1 MKIKM
6 KKIISLVL
14 VLLILLSNS
23 PISLAMGKESFDEQT
38 QKTESIITKKAE
50 EEKEVFSHGKGNSE
64 NKDNVLEEENSNEP
78 IKESKPV
85 LDEES
90 NKRKSTDLFL
100 IIKEAND
107 ENSKIQ
113 LPGKNYELILQRDT
127 NSSIDFSD
135 KITSIRISKQ
145 VGGSWIP
152 SNEFEDGDNVRV
164 NINYSLKPN
173 DIGPE
178 NTKIHYQLPI
188 GIKVSEEETGQVYSN
203 GQAVGTYIIGTDG
216 KIEIT
221 FDDDFI
227 ESGAGIDGTVNF
239 KGTTSK
245 DGADEEGK
253 IKFPGTNYEI
263 TVVKPPKPPEVNK
276 YDIKTE
282 KTGKISDGKDKIDY
296 KIIVSTQKGTEDV
309 IRIED
314 SIPEWNSNTI
324 NYRQNRDIK
333 VKRIYPNGGSSTV
346 NSNQYKLS
354 WQNYEEGFTIE
365 NLPKLGPGERYEV
378 TYSVGVSPKDTN
390 SEVYQLS
397 NYAKAKSKN
406 NEDNGNSH
414 IKWNKKN
421 IRKSGSYNPKDGLI
435 QWTIEINPDGLDLT
449 NWTFKDW
456 VFGEIHGDVTLRRD
470 SGDYKSI
477 NINDSVHKY
486 SDRSLIQYTFSNFL
500 DEAAKKSKYTIFF
513 YTIATDEQKENGKA
527 TNTATI
533 NGESDEAIV
542 EISKREIDLQKT
554 FKKNELVDK
563 SSTLLKNS
571 WCFNID
577 LPEGNL
583 TEFTYEDEILNAV
596 DEKGNDLGAESHY
609 GVASE
614 LDNIFKD
621 QIYFY
626 EQNGA
631 DVDQSNIDIDIK
643 YFDQAGAEIS
653 SSDST
658 KKVKSFKINVIPKDG
673 KTFKARYMR
682 TDLYFTYTD
691 LSKASANAEVKSVNK
706 GKVSNV
712 EREAESKY
720 KKIPKLSKSVYKGKD
735 NSGKDIYE
743 YESSELAY
751 KAFDGKIKYRIML
764 TTSKEDENKDLILK
778 DILPEGA
785 KLVESSL
792 KVKYFDNEYYQ
803 PETIWHHGEEYNI
816 NDNSS
821 YSLNLNNLEIK
832 IKNFKFDESL
842 PQIVLYYDLD
852 ISQDSHWD
860 DVKNFEKDYL
870 NKVTWGNEES
880 KTVTKIK
887 KDPERIDKRG
897 VQLDENGDPILG
909 PDGKLIP
916 GKRPTGRIK
925 YTVSINPAGEDL
937 NKGSNTL
944 TLKDKFSGPDNLQ
957 AMLDIESVKLYRYDH
972 KAENNKGNLLSES
985 NYTLSYKSDSK
996 ELTLKIPDEMG
1007 LVLEYE
1013 YTIDTNYAGDIKVS
1027 NEVSLDGEWSNKDET
1042 ILKDVSSSATATK
1055 KLIKIYKVDSDN
1067 FKKLLPGTEFKLEYW
1082 DKEES
1087 NWKTHKE
1094 KVVVGKDGYIQWN
1107 LAGGDKDLKE
1117 DTLYKLIETKPVA
1130 GYQIIERKTYIIWKS
1145 DHENF
1150 DTSYNNSGAANAGID
1165 KNKIVKFANGG
1176 GIHYITNKYT
1186 KLTVN
1191 KFWQDPQGNAS
1202 DGPKDK
1208 SININLYRSI
1218 KKPDGYK
1225 VKVILKSTASWVQND
1240 QEYSVIV
1247 NKSTGRGITI
1257 TFNSWMGDPKYSY
1270 DGIQGALDSNNP
1282 TLTIP
1287 SITKDTVVTI
1297 THNNNHVAPNFSNYD
1312 RPEFKTESKELVEKI
1327 ILNSENTWAKTWDNL
1342 SYQDENGNPYY
1353 YTVEEEAISGYTTT
1367 YTNNEGIQQGD
1378 INVINTSDEVKGYEL
1393 PTTGG
1398 SGNTIFRL
1406 TGILVLAIALIIPY
1420 RKRQTKC
1427 GR

>member
-23 PISLAMGKESFDEQT
+23 PISLAMGKDFYDEQT
-38 QKTESIITKKAE
+38 QKTQSIITKKAE
-50 EEKEVFSHGKGNSE
+50 EEKEVFSNGKGNSE

-90 NKRKSTDLFL
+90 NKR
-100 IIKEAND
+100 N
-107 ENSKIQ
+107 
-113 LPGKNYELILQRDT
+113 T

-135 KITSIRISKQ
+135 RITSIRISKQ
-145 VGGSWIP
+145 VGGSWVGAT
-152 SNEFEDGDNVRV
+152 EFEDGDNVRV

-173 DIGPE
+173 DLGE
-178 NTKIHYQLPI
+178 GSKKIHYQIPN
-188 GIKVSEEETGQVYSN
+188 GIKLSEEEVGTVYSN
-203 GQAVGTYIIGTDG
+203 GQAVGSYKISTNG

-221 FDDDFI
+221 FNDDFI
-227 ESGAGIDGTVNF
+227 ESGAGIDGTVSF
-239 KGTTSK
+239 KGTASK

-253 IKFPGTNYEI
+253 IKFPGTNHEI
-263 TVVKPPKPPEVNK
+263 EIIKPPTPPEENK
-276 YDIKTE
+276 YDIRTE
-282 KTGKISDGKDKIDY
+282 KSGKISDNKDRIDY
-296 KIIVSTQKGTEDV
+296 KIVVSTQKGTEDV

-314 SIPEWNSNTI
+314 SIPERNSNTI
-324 NYRQNRDIK
+324 NYCQNRDIK
-333 VKRIYPNGGSSTV
+333 VKKIYSNGASIEV
-346 NSNQYKLS
+346 NNQHKLS
-354 WQNYEEGFTIE
+354 WKDEQRGFTIE
-365 NLPKLGPGERYEV
+365 DLPKLEPGEKYEV
-378 TYSVGVSPKDTN
+378 TYSVRVYPKDSN
-390 SEVYQLS
+390 AEVYQL
-397 NYAKAKSKN
+397 NNNAYAKSKN
-406 NEDNGNSH
+406 NENNDNNY
-414 IKWNKKN
+414 IKWHKKN
-421 IRKSGSYNPKDGLI
+421 IKKSGSYIPKDGLI
-435 QWTIEINPDGLDLT
+435 LWTIEINPDGLDLT
-449 NWTFKDW
+449 NWTFKDP
-456 VFGEIHGDVTLRRD
+456 VFGETNGDITLHSD
-470 SGDYKSI
+470 SGEI
-477 NINDSVHKY
+477 NINDSVHKHA
-486 SDRSLIQYTFSNFL
+486 DGSLIQYTFSNFP

-554 FKKNELVDK
+554 FKENELVDK

-571 WCFNID
+571 WYFNID

-614 LDNIFKD
+614 LDNIFKN

-626 EQNGA
+626 EENEA
-631 DVDQSNIDIDIK
+631 CVDQSNIDSNIDIDIK

-682 TDLYFTYTD
+682 INLYFTYTD

-720 KKIPKLSKSVYKGKD
+720 KKTPKLSKSVYKGKD
-735 NSGKDIYE
+735 NSGKGIYE

-785 KLVESSL
+785 KLVEDSL
-792 KVKYFDNEYYQ
+792 KVKYFKNEYDQ
-803 PETIWHHGEEYNI
+803 RETIRAHDKQYNI

-821 YSLNLNNLEIK
+821 YSLNLNNLEVK
-832 IKNFKFDESL
+832 IKNFQFAESL
-842 PQIVLYYDLD
+842 PQIVVYYDLD

-887 KDPERIDKRG
+887 KDPERVDKRG

-916 GKRPTGRIK
+916 GKRPTSRIK

-944 TLKDKFSGPDNLQ
+944 TLKDKFSGPENLQ

-972 KAENNKGNLLSES
+972 KAENNKGNLLNES

-1013 YTIDTNYAGDIKVS
+1013 YVLDTNYAGDIKVS

-1042 ILKDVSSSATATK
+1042 LLKEISSSATATK

-1067 FKKLLPGTEFKLEYW
+1067 FKKVLPGTEFKLEYW

-1130 GYQIIERKTYIIWKS
+1130 GYQIIEKETYIIWKS
-1145 DHENF
+1145 DHENLNF

-1225 VKVILKSTASWVQND
+1225 VKAILESTADWDQND

-1257 TFNSWMGDPKYSY
+1257 TF
-1270 DGIQGALDSNNP
+1270 DGIQGALDSTNA

-1398 SGNTIFRL
+1398 PGINLFRM
-1406 TGILVLAIALIIPY
+1406 TGFFIIITSFVIY
-1420 RKRQTKC
+1420 IRKRQIKC
-1427 GR
+1427 ER

>member
-1 MKIKM
+1 MKIKIKM
-6 KKIISLVL
+6 KKIISIVL

-23 PISLAMGKESFDEQT
+23 PISLAMGKDSFDEQT

-50 EEKEVFSHGKGNSE
+50 EEKEAFSHGKGNSE
-64 NKDNVLEEENSNEP
+64 NKDNVLEE
-78 IKESKPV
+78 
-85 LDEES
+85 
-90 NKRKSTDLFL
+90 
-100 IIKEAND
+100 

-188 GIKVSEEETGQVYSN
+188 GIKVSEEETGQVYSK
-203 GQAVGTYIIGTDG
+203 GQAVGTYKIGTDG

-253 IKFPGTNYEI
+253 IKFPGTNHEI
-263 TVVKPPKPPEVNK
+263 EIIKPPTPPEENK
-276 YDIKTE
+276 YDIRTE
-282 KTGKISDGKDKIDY
+282 KSGKISDNKDRIDY
-296 KIIVSTQKGTEDV
+296 KIVVSTQKGTEDV

-314 SIPEWNSNTI
+314 SIHGWNSDTI
-324 NYRQNRDIK
+324 NYRQNRDIT

-346 NSNQYKLS
+346 NSNQYQLS
-354 WQNYEEGFTIE
+354 WQNDEEGFTIE
-365 NLPKLGPGERYEV
+365 DLPKLGPGERYEV

-397 NYAKAKSKN
+397 NYAKVKSKN

-449 NWTFKDW
+449 NWTFEDW
-456 VFGEIHGDVTLRRD
+456 VFGEINGDVTLRRD

-486 SDRSLIQYTFSNFL
+486 SDRSLIQYTFSNFS

-542 EISKREIDLQKT
+542 EISKRKIDLQKT
-554 FKKNELVDK
+554 FNKNELVDK

-571 WCFNID
+571 WYFNID

-631 DVDQSNIDIDIK
+631 YVDQSNIDIDIK

-682 TDLYFTYTD
+682 TNLYFTYTD

-785 KLVESSL
+785 KLVEGSL

-803 PETIWHHGEEYNI
+803 PETIWAHGKQYNI

-832 IKNFKFDESL
+832 IKNFQFAESC
-842 PQIVLYYDLD
+842 PQIVVYYDLD

-957 AMLDIESVKLYRYDH
+957 AMLDLESVKLYRYDH

-1042 ILKDVSSSATATK
+1042 ILKDVSSSATVTK

-1094 KVVVGKDGYIQWN
+1094 KVVVGRDGYIQWN

-1130 GYQIIERKTYIIWKS
+1130 GYQIIEKETYIIWKS

-1150 DTSYNNSGAANAGID
+1150 DTSYNNSGAANSGID

-1186 KLTVN
+1186 RLTVN
-1191 KFWQDPQGNAS
+1191 KIWQDPQGNAS

-1270 DGIQGALDSNNP
+1270 DGIQGDLESNNP
-1282 TLTIP
+1282 SFTIP
-1287 SITKDTVVTI
+1287 SITKDIVVTI

-1312 RPEFKTESKELVEKI
+1312 RPESKTESKELVEKI

-1342 SYQDENGNPYY
+1342 PSQDENGNPYY

-1398 SGNTIFRL
+1398 SGINFFRM
-1406 TGILVLAIALIIPY
+1406 TGFFIIITSFVIY
-1420 RKRQTKC
+1420 IRKRQIKC
-1427 GR
+1427 ER

>member
-1 MKIKM
+1 MKIKL

-23 PISLAMGKESFDEQT
+23 PISLAMGKDSFDEQT

-50 EEKEVFSHGKGNSE
+50 EEKEAFSHGKGNSE
-64 NKDNVLEEENSNEP
+64 NKDNVLEE
-78 IKESKPV
+78 
-85 LDEES
+85 
-90 NKRKSTDLFL
+90 
-100 IIKEAND
+100 

-173 DIGPE
+173 DLGE
-178 NTKIHYQLPI
+178 GTKKIHYQIPN
-188 GIKVSEEETGQVYSN
+188 GIKLTEEEVGTVYSN
-203 GQAVGTYIIGTDG
+203 GQAVGCYKIGTNG

-221 FDDDFI
+221 FNDDFI
-227 ESGAGIDGTVNF
+227 ESGAGIDGAINFVATV
-239 KGTTSK
+239 SK
-245 DGADEEGK
+245 EGADEDGK
-253 IKFPGTNYEI
+253 IRFPGTDHQIEI
-263 TVVKPPKPPEVNK
+263 IKPPTPPEENK
-276 YDIKTE
+276 YDIRTE
-282 KTGKISDGKDKIDY
+282 KSGKISDNKDRIDY
-296 KIIVSTQKGTEDV
+296 NIVVSTQKGTEDV
-309 IRIED
+309 ISIED
-314 SIPEWNSNTI
+314 SIHGWNSNTI

-333 VKRIYPNGGSSTV
+333 VKRIYPNGDSSTV
-346 NSNQYKLS
+346 NSNQFNLS
-354 WQNYEEGFTIE
+354 WQNNDEGFTIE

-378 TYSVGVSPKDTN
+378 TYSVGVSPKDPN
-390 SEVYQLS
+390 ADVYQLS

-406 NEDNGNSH
+406 NENDDNNY
-414 IKWNKKN
+414 IRWNKKN
-421 IRKSGSYNPKDGLI
+421 IKKSGSYNPNNGLI
-435 QWTIEINPDGLDLT
+435 LWSIEINPDGLDLT
-449 NWTFKDW
+449 NWIFKDW

-477 NINDSVHKY
+477 NINDSVHKH
-486 SDRSLIQYTFSNFL
+486 SDRSLIQYTFSNFP

-513 YTIATDEQKENGKA
+513 NTIATDEQKENGKA

-542 EISKREIDLQKT
+542 EISKKEIDLQKT
-554 FKKNELVDK
+554 FNKNELVGK

-571 WCFNID
+571 WYFNID

-621 QIYFY
+621 KIYFY

-631 DVDQSNIDIDIK
+631 YVDLSNIDIDIK

-682 TDLYFTYTD
+682 TNLYFTYTD

-712 EREAESKY
+712 EREAGSKY

-785 KLVESSL
+785 KLVEGSL

-803 PETIWHHGEEYNI
+803 PETIWAHGKQYNI

-832 IKNFKFDESL
+832 IKNFQFAESC
-842 PQIVLYYDLD
+842 PQIVVYYDLD

-957 AMLDIESVKLYRYDH
+957 AMLDLESVKLYRYDH

-1042 ILKDVSSSATATK
+1042 ILKDVSSSSTATK

-1117 DTLYKLIETKPVA
+1117 DTFYKLIETKPVA
-1130 GYQIIERKTYIIWKS
+1130 GYQIIEKETYIIWKG

-1191 KFWQDPQGNAS
+1191 KIWQDPQGNAS

-1257 TFNSWMGDPKYSY
+1257 TLNSWMGDPKYSY

-1312 RPEFKTESKELVEKI
+1312 RPESKTESKELVEKI

-1398 SGNTIFRL
+1398 SGINFFRM
-1406 TGILVLAIALIIPY
+1406 TGFFIIITSFVIY
-1420 RKRQTKC
+1420 IRKRQIKC
-1427 GR
+1427 ER

>member
-1 MKIKM
+1 MKIKIKM
-6 KKIISLVL
+6 KKIISIVL

-23 PISLAMGKESFDEQT
+23 PISLAMGKDSFDEQT

-50 EEKEVFSHGKGNSE
+50 EEKEAFSHGKGNSE
-64 NKDNVLEEENSNEP
+64 NKDNVLEE
-78 IKESKPV
+78 
-85 LDEES
+85 
-90 NKRKSTDLFL
+90 
-100 IIKEAND
+100 

-188 GIKVSEEETGQVYSN
+188 GIKVSEEETGQVYSK
-203 GQAVGTYIIGTDG
+203 GQAVGTYKIGTDG

-253 IKFPGTNYEI
+253 IKFPGTNHEI
-263 TVVKPPKPPEVNK
+263 EIIKPPTPPEENK
-276 YDIKTE
+276 YDIRTE
-282 KTGKISDGKDKIDY
+282 KSGKISDNKDRIDY
-296 KIIVSTQKGTEDV
+296 KIVVSTQKGTEDV

-314 SIPEWNSNTI
+314 SIHGWNSDTI

-333 VKRIYPNGGSSTV
+333 VKKIYSNGASIEV
-346 NSNQYKLS
+346 NNQHKLS
-354 WQNYEEGFTIE
+354 WKDEERGFTIE
-365 NLPKLGPGERYEV
+365 DLPKLEPGEKYEV
-378 TYSVGVSPKDTN
+378 TYSVRVSPKDSN
-390 SEVYQLS
+390 AEVYQL
-397 NYAKAKSKN
+397 NNNAYAKSNN
-406 NEDNGNSH
+406 NEDNGNSY

-449 NWTFKDW
+449 NWTFEDW
-456 VFGEIHGDVTLRRD
+456 VFGEINGDVTLRRD

-486 SDRSLIQYTFSNFL
+486 SDRSLIQYTFSNFS

-554 FKKNELVDK
+554 FNKNELVDK

-571 WCFNID
+571 WYFNIN

-596 DEKGNDLGAESHY
+596 DEKGNDLGSDSHY
-609 GVASE
+609 GIASE

-631 DVDQSNIDIDIK
+631 YVDQSNIDIDIK

-682 TDLYFTYTD
+682 TNLYFTYTD

-743 YESSELAY
+743 YKSSELAY

-785 KLVESSL
+785 KLVEGSL

-803 PETIWHHGEEYNI
+803 PETIWAHGKQYNI

-832 IKNFKFDESL
+832 IKNFQFAESC
-842 PQIVLYYDLD
+842 PQIVVYYDLD

-957 AMLDIESVKLYRYDH
+957 AMLDLESVKLYRYDH

-1067 FKKLLPGTEFKLEYW
+1067 FKKVLPGTEFKLEYW

-1094 KVVVGKDGYIQWN
+1094 KVVVGRDGYIQWN

-1130 GYQIIERKTYIIWKS
+1130 GYQIIEKETYIIWKS

-1150 DTSYNNSGAANAGID
+1150 DTSYNNSGAANSGID

-1186 KLTVN
+1186 RLTVN
-1191 KFWQDPQGNAS
+1191 KIWQDPQGNAS

-1270 DGIQGALDSNNP
+1270 DGIQGDLESNNP
-1282 TLTIP
+1282 SFTIP
-1287 SITKDTVVTI
+1287 SITKDIVVTI

-1312 RPEFKTESKELVEKI
+1312 RPESKTESKELVEKI

-1342 SYQDENGNPYY
+1342 PSQDENGNPYY

-1398 SGNTIFRL
+1398 SGINFFRM
-1406 TGILVLAIALIIPY
+1406 TGFFIIITSFVIY
-1420 RKRQTKC
+1420 IRKRQIKC
-1427 GR
+1427 ER